1 MAHRAWRS
9 GKNRIPR
16 ILDLWFAIFNPM
28 PSAICF
34 FEGFFV
40 RILLVNPAPTGTLKA
55 TGVLFP
61 PLGLLYIAAYAE
73 KEGHQV
79 VVRDLA
85 VRKKK
90 EEVDFKNYDI
100 VGISTDTTRHRQ
112 ALQLA
117 RKAKASGCTVAMGGP
132 HPGYVDEE
140 ILSTKRVDFIVRGE
154 GEVTFS
160 ELVAVLQKKNGQ
172 LDSIQGI
179 SFFSNGELVRTPAR
193 PFIENL
199 DSLPFPARHL
209 LNMEDYRRTNFGGR
223 SITPLI
229 TSRGC
234 PYQCAFCASSHFWGT
249 RVRMR
254 SAESVLREIEE
265 IYYQYR
271 FNAIAFVDDTFNLF
285 PKRVIEL
292 CRGIIERKLD
302 LWWWNL
308 SRIDL
313 LLRNEEMVK
322 EMVRAGGKAVFIG
335 VESSNPR
342 TLNELKK
349 GIDVGDIIQT
359 VEMLKRNGL
368 EIHASYIL
376 GGLHDTAKTIHDT
389 IRFAKQL
396 DTNVAQFAILT
407 PYPGTAVYEQ
417 VKGRI
422 LKWRSP
428 WSFFDMQHLVFKHDH
443 LSFIRME
450 WLLLKAH
457 LLYYTRSK
465 RAIQDIGHHI
475 KKHRL
480 GIGTLFRFL
489 RDYFGG

>member
-1 MAHRAWRS
+1 M
-9 GKNRIPR
+9 N
-16 ILDLWFAIFNPM
+16 
-28 PSAICF
+28 
-34 FEGFFV
+34 
-40 RILLVNPAPTGTLKA
+40 ILLINPAPTGTLKA

-73 KEGHQV
+73 KEGHVV
-79 VVRDLA
+79 VVRDFA
-85 VRKKK
+85 IRKRK
-90 EEVDFKNYDI
+90 EDIDFKKYDI

-117 RKAKASGCTVAMGGP
+117 KKAKTMGCTVVMGGP

-140 ILSTKRVDFIVRGE
+140 MLSTKRVDFIVRGE
-154 GEVTFS
+154 GEITFS
-160 ELVAVLQKKNGQ
+160 ELVASLQRQ
-172 LDSIQGI
+172 DSELHSVRGI
-179 SFFSNGELVRTPAR
+179 SFLLNGKVVRTPPR
-193 PFIENL
+193 PFIEDL
-199 DSLPFPARHL
+199 DSLPLPARHL
-209 LNMEDYRRTNFGGR
+209 IPMDRYQRTRLGGR
-223 SITPLI
+223 PITPLI

-249 RVRMR
+249 KMRMR
-254 SAESVLREIEE
+254 SVESVLKEIEE

-271 FNAIAFVDDTFNLF
+271 FNAVAFVDDTFNVS
-285 PKRVIEL
+285 PKRVVEL
-292 CRGIIERKLD
+292 CRGIIDRKLD

-342 TLNELKK
+342 TLHELKK
-349 GIDVGDIIQT
+349 GIEVGEIIQT

-376 GGLHDTAKTIHDT
+376 GGLHDDVKTIHDT
-389 IRFAKQL
+389 IRFAKRL

-407 PYPGTAVYEQ
+407 PYPGTAVYKQ
-417 VKGRI
+417 VKDRI
-422 LKWRSP
+422 FKWRSP
-428 WSFFDMQHLVFKHDH
+428 WSFFDMQHLVFKHEH
-443 LSFIRME
+443 VSFVRME

-465 RAIQDIGHHI
+465 RAIQDIWHHI

-480 GIGTLFRFL
+480 GIGTLFHFL
-489 RDYFGG
+489 KDYFGG

>member
-1 MAHRAWRS
+1 M
-9 GKNRIPR
+9 N
-16 ILDLWFAIFNPM
+16 
-28 PSAICF
+28 
-34 FEGFFV
+34 
-40 RILLVNPAPTGTLKA
+40 ILLINPAPTGTLKA

-61 PLGLLYIAAYAE
+61 PLGLLYVAAYAE

-85 VRKKK
+85 VRRKK
-90 EEVDFKNYDI
+90 EEIDFKKFDL

-112 ALQLA
+112 ALRLA
-117 RKAKASGCTVAMGGP
+117 KKAKANGCTVVMGGP

-160 ELVAVLQKKNGQ
+160 KLVAALEKRNGQ
-172 LDSIQGI
+172 FDSIQGI
-179 SFFSNGELVRTPAR
+179 SFFSNGELVRTPPR
-193 PFIENL
+193 PFIEDL

-209 LNMEDYRRTNFGGR
+209 IHIDDYQRTKIGGR
-223 SITPLI
+223 PITPMI

-234 PYQCAFCASSHFWGT
+234 PYQCVFCASSHFWGRRM
-249 RVRMR
+249 RVR
-254 SAESVLREIEE
+254 SVASVLRELEE
-265 IYYQYR
+265 VYHRYR
-271 FNAIAFVDDTFNLF
+271 FNAVAFVDDTFNLI
-285 PKRVIEL
+285 PKRVIEI
-292 CRGIIERKLD
+292 CHGIVEKKLD
-302 LWWWNL
+302 LWWWCL

-322 EMVRAGGKAVFIG
+322 EMVGAGAKSVFIG
-335 VESSNPR
+335 VESSSPR
-342 TLNELKK
+342 TLEELRK
-349 GIDVGDIIQT
+349 GFHVEETVRT
-359 VEMLKRNGL
+359 VEMLKQNGL

-376 GGLHDTAKTIHDT
+376 GGLHDTVKTIHDT
-389 IRFAKQL
+389 IRFAKRL

-407 PYPGTAVYEQ
+407 PYPGTAIYQQ
-417 VKGRI
+417 VKDRI
-422 LKWRSP
+422 FKWRSP

-465 RAIQDIGHHI
+465 KAIRDIWHHV

-480 GIGTLFRFL
+480 SIRTVLGFL
-489 RDYFGG
+489 KDYFGG

>member
-1 MAHRAWRS
+1 M
-9 GKNRIPR
+9 
-16 ILDLWFAIFNPM
+16 
-28 PSAICF
+28 
-34 FEGFFV
+34 
-40 RILLVNPAPTGTLKA
+40 RILLINPAPTGTLKA

-61 PLGLLYIAAYAE
+61 PLGLLYVAAYAE
-73 KEGHQV
+73 REGHQV

-85 VRKKK
+85 VCRKK
-90 EEVDFKNYDI
+90 EEIDFNKYDL

-117 RKAKASGCTVAMGGP
+117 KRAKANGCTVVMGGP
-132 HPGYVDEE
+132 HPGYVNEE
-140 ILSTKRVDFIVRGE
+140 ILSTKRVDFIVHGE

-160 ELVAVLQKKNGQ
+160 ELVAALENKNGQ
-172 LDSIQGI
+172 FDSIKGI
-179 SFFSNGELVRTPAR
+179 SFFSNGKLVRTPPR

-209 LNMEDYRRTNFGGR
+209 VHMDDYRRTKLGSR
-223 SITPLI
+223 DITPLV

-234 PYQCAFCASSHFWGT
+234 PYQCVFCASSHFFGT
-249 RVRMR
+249 KVRAR
-254 SAESVLREIEE
+254 SVGSVLTELEE
-265 IYYQYR
+265 VYHRYH
-271 FNAIAFVDDTFNLF
+271 FNAVAFVDDTFNLI
-285 PKRVIEL
+285 PKRVIEI
-292 CRGIIERKLD
+292 CHGIVEKKLD
-302 LWWWNL
+302 LWWWCL

-322 EMVRAGGKAVFIG
+322 EMVRAGAKSVFIG
-335 VESSNPR
+335 VESSSPR
-342 TLNELKK
+342 TLEELRK
-349 GIDVGDIIQT
+349 GIDVEETVRT
-359 VEMLKRNGL
+359 VEMLKRNSL

-376 GGLHDTAKTIHDT
+376 GGLHDTVKTIHDT
-389 IRFAKQL
+389 IRFAKRL
-396 DTNVAQFAILT
+396 DTNVAQFCILT

-417 VKGRI
+417 VKDRI
-422 LKWRSP
+422 FKWRSP

-450 WLLLKAH
+450 WLLLKAY

-465 RAIQDIGHHI
+465 KASQDIWHHI

-480 GIGTLFRFL
+480 GIGTFLHFL

>member
-1 MAHRAWRS
+1 M
-9 GKNRIPR
+9 K
-16 ILDLWFAIFNPM
+16 
-28 PSAICF
+28 
-34 FEGFFV
+34 
-40 RILLVNPAPTGTLKA
+40 ILLVNPAPTGTLKA

-61 PLGLLYIAAYAE
+61 PLGLLYIAAHAE

-79 VVRDLA
+79 AVRDLA
-85 VRKKK
+85 VRRNK
-90 EEVDFKNYDI
+90 EDIDFKKYDV

-117 RKAKASGCTVAMGGP
+117 GRAKASGCTVVMGGP

-140 ILSTKRVDFIVRGE
+140 ILSTRRVDFIVRGE

-160 ELVAVLQKKNGQ
+160 ALVAALEKKNGQ
-172 LDSIQGI
+172 FDSIQGI
-179 SFFSNGELVRTPAR
+179 SFRSNGGLVRSAPR
-193 PFIENL
+193 PFIENI
-199 DSLPFPARHL
+199 DILPLPARHL
-209 LNMEDYRRTNFGGR
+209 LNMDDYRRTKFGGR
-223 SITPLI
+223 DITPLI

-234 PYQCAFCASSHFWGT
+234 PYQCAFCASSHFFGKK
-249 RVRMR
+249 VRAR
-254 SAESVLREIEE
+254 SVASVLNELEE
-265 IYYQYR
+265 IYNRYH
-271 FNAIAFVDDTFNLF
+271 FNAVAFVDDTFNRF
-285 PKRVIEL
+285 PKRVIEI
-292 CRGIIERKLD
+292 CHGIIEKKLD
-302 LWWWNL
+302 LWWWCL

-322 EMVRAGGKAVFIG
+322 EMVGAGAKSVFIG
-335 VESSNPR
+335 VESSNPI
-342 TLNELKK
+342 TLKELRK
-349 GIDVGDIIQT
+349 GIAVEETVQT

-376 GGLHDTAKTIHDT
+376 GGLHDTVEMIHET
-389 IRFAKQL
+389 IRFAKRL
-396 DTNVAQFAILT
+396 DTNVAQFSILT
-407 PYPGTAVYEQ
+407 PYPGTAVYEE
-417 VKGRI
+417 VKDRI
-422 LKWRSP
+422 FKWRSP

-465 RAIQDIGHHI
+465 KGIQDIWHHI

-480 GIGTLFRFL
+480 GVGTLFRFL

>member
-1 MAHRAWRS
+1 M
-9 GKNRIPR
+9 K
-16 ILDLWFAIFNPM
+16 
-28 PSAICF
+28 
-34 FEGFFV
+34 
-40 RILLVNPAPTGTLKA
+40 ILLINPAPSGTLKA

-61 PLGLLYIAAYAE
+61 PLGLLYIAAYVE
-73 KEGHQV
+73 REGHEV
-79 VVRDLA
+79 VVRDFA

-90 EEVDFKNYDI
+90 DEIDFKKYDM

-112 ALQLA
+112 ALQI
-117 RKAKASGCTVAMGGP
+117 AKQAKSKGCTVVMGGP
-132 HPGYVDEE
+132 HPGYVDEA
-140 ILSTKRVDFIVRGE
+140 ILSTQKVDFIVRGE
-154 GEVTFS
+154 GEITFS
-160 ELVAVLQKKNGQ
+160 ELVTALQSRDGNFR
-172 LDSIQGI
+172 SIQGI
-179 SFFSNGELVRTPAR
+179 SFFSNGQLVRTPTR

-209 LNMEDYRRTNFGGR
+209 INMEDYRRTNFGDR
-223 SITPLI
+223 SITPLV

-249 RVRMR
+249 KVRMR
-254 SAESVLREIEE
+254 TVESVLKEIEE

-271 FNAIAFVDDTFNLF
+271 FNAVAFVDDTFNVS

-292 CRGIIERKLD
+292 CRGMIDRKLD

-335 VESSNPR
+335 VESSNPK
-342 TLNELKK
+342 TLDELKK
-349 GIDVGDIIQT
+349 GIDVEDIIQT
-359 VEMLKRNGL
+359 VEMLKRNGV

-376 GGLHDTAKTIHDT
+376 GGLHDDAEAIHDT
-389 IRFAKQL
+389 IRFAKRL

-417 VKGRI
+417 VKDRI
-422 LKWRSP
+422 FKWRSP

-457 LLYYTRSK
+457 FLYYTRSK
-465 RAIQDIGHHI
+465 KAIQDIWHHI

>member
-1 MAHRAWRS
+1 M
-9 GKNRIPR
+9 N
-16 ILDLWFAIFNPM
+16 
-28 PSAICF
+28 
-34 FEGFFV
+34 
-40 RILLVNPAPTGTLKA
+40 ILLINPAPTGTLKA

-61 PLGLLYIAAYAE
+61 PLGLLYVAAYAE

-85 VRKKK
+85 VRGKK
-90 EEVDFKNYDI
+90 EEIEFKKYDV

-117 RKAKASGCTVAMGGP
+117 KKAKANGCTVVMGGP

-140 ILSTKRVDFIVRGE
+140 ILSTQKVDFIVHGE
-154 GEVTFS
+154 GEVTFL
-160 ELVAVLQKKNGQ
+160 ELVATLEKKNGR

-179 SFFSNGELVRTPAR
+179 SFLSDGELVRTPPR

-209 LNMEDYRRTNFGGR
+209 IPIDDYQRTRIGDR
-223 SITPLI
+223 PITPLI

-234 PYQCAFCASSHFWGT
+234 PYRCVFCSSSHFWGT
-249 RVRMR
+249 KIRAR
-254 SAESVLREIEE
+254 SVASVLKELEE
-265 IYYQYR
+265 VHDRYR
-271 FNAIAFVDDTFNLF
+271 FHAVAFVDDTFNLN
-285 PKRVIEL
+285 PKRVIEI
-292 CRGIIERKLD
+292 CHGIVEKKLD
-302 LWWWNL
+302 LWWWCL

-313 LLRNEEMVK
+313 LLKNQDMVQ
-322 EMVRAGGKAVFIG
+322 EMVRAGAKSVFIG
-335 VESSNPR
+335 VESSNPK
-342 TLNELKK
+342 TLQELRK
-349 GIDVGDIIQT
+349 GIE
-359 VEMLKRNGL
+359 VEETIRAVEVLKRSGL

-389 IRFAKQL
+389 IRFAKRL
-396 DTNVAQFAILT
+396 DTNVAQFSILT
-407 PYPGTAVYEQ
+407 PYPGTAIYQ
-417 VKGRI
+417 QLKDRI
-422 LKWRSP
+422 FKWRSP

-465 RAIQDIGHHI
+465 RAIQDIWHHI

-480 GIGTLFRFL
+480 GIGMFIRFL
-489 RDYFGG
+489 RDFFGG

>member
-1 MAHRAWRS
+1 LRLNNHL
-9 GKNRIPR
+9 G
-16 ILDLWFAIFNPM
+16 ILAVN
-28 PSAICF
+28 
-34 FEGFFV
+34 
-40 RILLVNPAPTGTLKA
+40 ILLINPAPSGTLKA

-61 PLGLLYIAAYAE
+61 PLGLLYVAAFAE
-73 KEGHQV
+73 RKGHQV

-85 VRKKK
+85 VRRRG
-90 EEVDFKNYDI
+90 EEIDFKKYDI

-117 RKAKASGCTVAMGGP
+117 KKAKANGCTVVLGGP

-140 ILSTKRVDFIVRGE
+140 ILMTRRVDFIVHGE
-154 GEVTFS
+154 GEITFS
-160 ELVAVLQKKNGQ
+160 ELAAVLEKKNSPF
-172 LDSIQGI
+172 DSIQGI
-179 SFFSNGELVRTPAR
+179 SFLSKEQLVRTPPR

-209 LNMEDYRRTNFGGR
+209 IHMDDYRRTKLGSR
-223 SITPLI
+223 DITPLV

-234 PYQCAFCASSHFWGT
+234 PYHCAFCASSHFFGT
-249 RVRMR
+249 RVRVR
-254 SAESVLREIEE
+254 SVASVLTELEE
-265 IYYQYR
+265 IDQRYH
-271 FNAIAFVDDTFNLF
+271 FNAVAFVDDTFNLF
-285 PKRVIEL
+285 PKRVIEI
-292 CRGIIERKLD
+292 CHGIIEKKLD
-302 LWWWNL
+302 LWWWCL

-322 EMVRAGGKAVFIG
+322 KMVRAGAKAVFIG

-342 TLNELKK
+342 TLEELRK
-349 GIDVGDIIQT
+349 GIDVEETVRT

-368 EIHASYIL
+368 EMHASYIL
-376 GGLHDTAKTIHDT
+376 GGLHDTVKTIHDT

-396 DTNVAQFAILT
+396 DTNVAQFSILT
-407 PYPGTAVYEQ
+407 PYPGTAIYEQ
-417 VKGRI
+417 VKDRI
-422 LKWRSP
+422 FKWRSP

-465 RAIQDIGHHI
+465 KAIGDIWHHI

-480 GIGTLFRFL
+480 GIRTFLRFL
-489 RDYFGG
+489 KDYFGG

>member
-1 MAHRAWRS
+1 M
-9 GKNRIPR
+9 
-16 ILDLWFAIFNPM
+16 
-28 PSAICF
+28 
-34 FEGFFV
+34 E
-40 RILLVNPAPTGTLKA
+40 ILLINPAPSGTLKA

-79 VVRDLA
+79 AVRDLA
-85 VRKKK
+85 IRKKK
-90 EEVDFKNYDI
+90 EDIDFKKYDI

-117 RKAKASGCTVAMGGP
+117 KKAKASGCMVVMGGP
-132 HPGYVDEE
+132 HPSYADEE
-140 ILSTKRVDFIVRGE
+140 ILSTQRVDFIVRGE

-160 ELVAVLQKKNGQ
+160 ELVATLQKNDGTFH
-172 LDSIQGI
+172 SVQGI
-179 SFFSNGELVRTPAR
+179 SFFSNGQLVRTPPR

-199 DSLPFPARHL
+199 DSLPLPARHL
-209 LNMEDYRRTNFGGR
+209 IHMDDYRRTKFGGR
-223 SITPLI
+223 DITPLI

-234 PYQCAFCASSHFWGT
+234 PYQCTFCASSHFWGT
-249 RVRMR
+249 KVRMR
-254 SAESVLREIEE
+254 SVESVLKEIGE
-265 IYYQYR
+265 IYDRYH
-271 FNAIAFVDDTFNLF
+271 FNAVAFVDDTFNVS
-285 PKRVIEL
+285 PKRVIEI
-292 CRGIIERKLD
+292 CHGIIEKKLD
-302 LWWWNL
+302 LWWWCL

-335 VESSNPR
+335 VESSNPK

-349 GIDVGDIIQT
+349 GIDLEDIVQT
-359 VEMLKRNGL
+359 VEMLKRNGV

-376 GGLHDTAKTIHDT
+376 GGLHDDVKTIHET
-389 IRFAKQL
+389 IRFAKRL

-417 VKGRI
+417 VKDRI
-422 LKWRSP
+422 FKWRSP

-457 LLYYTRSK
+457 FLYYTRSK
-465 RAIQDIGHHI
+465 KAIRDIWHHI

-480 GIGTLFRFL
+480 GIGTLFHFL